1 MLITTLTKYTFP
13 IGRLSAFYDYSSI
26 NMEREAIIKMR
37 GLKLAKGVRK
47 IGERSDERGINVSG
61 RFGLLEIRSLI
72 WKSVVP
78 IGPSDHRA
86 DENVRLGEL
95 EFMAEKP
102 EEQPI
107 LAGCSAM
114 DGSDEP
120 LWWILC
126 G

>member
-86 DENVRLGEL
+86 DENVRVGGIGIHGREARGAADLGR
-95 EFMAEKP
+95 M
-102 EEQPI
+102 
-107 LAGCSAM
+107 
-114 DGSDEP
+114 
-120 LWWILC
+120 LC
-126 G
+126 NGRQR